1 MSLLRKS
8 TSLIQELKNYCKEN
22 GIKYKRPIGDNC
34 TRWNSTYYML
44 ERAQYL
50 LPAISYLT
58 MKNKELREYSLDFS
72 EKKYLGLIIE
82 FLKTLEE
89 STTAVE
95 FKNEPTIS
103 TSTLILKGL
112 RNVFIKNEKCEYSYI
127 SRLSKSML
135 EKSDELN

>member
-1 MSLLRKS
+1 
-8 TSLIQELKNYCKEN
+8 
-22 GIKYKRPIGDNC
+22 
-34 TRWNSTYYML
+34 ML

-58 MKNKELREYSLDFS
+58 MKNKELREYSFDFS

-127 SRLSKSML
+127 ARLSKSML
-135 EKSDELN
+135 EKNDEVN